1 MIDQGAPSVRRH
13 AAWILALQ
21 AMADGDTAGAH
32 RCLDAR
38 GEDERQLIVPL
49 FPMDVADEARL
60 IHIAL
65 AAGDRPLALE
75 ACAAAQRRS
84 ELNPDV
90 ASIAGAA
97 AHARGVLDHDA
108 GELSKAVE
116 LFGRAS
122 RPLALAA
129 ALEDLGVVALD
140 GGATDEAVAAFSRAL
155 ALVAEAGAA
164 WDAARLRGRLR
175 ALGVRR
181 RLVATPRPD
190 RGWAALTDSEL
201 AVARLVAQ
209 GLTNREVASRLFV
222 SHHTV
227 NGHLRSVFT
236 KLGINSRVDL
246 TRLAALHE
254 K

>member
-1 MIDQGAPSVRRH
+1 
-13 AAWILALQ
+13 
-21 AMADGDTAGAH
+21 MADGDTAGAY
-32 RCLDAR
+32 RWLGTG
-38 GEDERQLIVPL
+38 GEDERRSIVPL

-60 IHIAL
+60 VHIAL
-65 AAGDRPLALE
+65 GAQDRELAVE
-75 ACAAAQRRS
+75 TCAAARRRAG
-84 ELNPDV
+84 LNPDV

-97 AHARGVLDHDA
+97 AHASGVLHHDPA
-108 GELSKAVE
+108 QLSTAVE
-116 LFGRAS
+116 LFGRGS

-129 ALEDLGVVALD
+129 ALEDLGVVARD
-140 GGATDEAVAAFSRAL
+140 SGATNHAVAVFSRAL
-155 ALVAEAGAA
+155 SLFAEAGAA
-164 WDAARLRGRLR
+164 WDAGRLRGRLR

-181 RLVATPRPD
+181 RLVATPRPGH
-190 RGWAALTDSEL
+190 GWAALTDSEL

-209 GLTNREVASRLFV
+209 GLTNREVAARLFV

-246 TRLAALHE
+246 TRLAARHE